1 MLSWTA
7 VKKLE
12 DKFDEGH
19 RVRLTEVMRLANER
33 DNDAKPLQSGVAL
46 GDLSTLRINEP
57 QQDPVEGGYKD
68 RGIEASNGATLARL
82 PIFAL

>member
-12 DKFDEGH
+12 DQFDEGH
-19 RVRLTEVMRLANER
+19 RVRLTEVMRLAHEK
-33 DNDAKPLQSGVAL
+33 DDLSKPLQSGVAL

-57 QQDPVEGGYKD
+57 EQDAVSGGYKE
-68 RGIEASNGATLARL
+68 RPIEASSGASLARL